1 MSDVQT
7 AAGAFITK
15 SARISTNGIE
25 LAYTE
30 YGRGEPLVL
39 IMGLGADRQAWEL
52 HLAAFTGSYRCFAVD
67 NRGAGESS
75 APDGPY
81 STAQMADD
89 YAGLIRS
96 LNLGAVRVIGIS
108 MGGSIA
114 QQLAIRHPELVSKL
128 VIVSSWGR
136 VDDYARA
143 VFEQLRVARG
153 TLPPA
158 DFARMLQLLIWA
170 PKSYDEKADELEA
183 ARSADQTVGE
193 RGFLA
198 QADACVGHDV
208 IDALR
213 TISVPAL
220 VTVGSRDVFTP
231 IELSEQLADLIPDSE
246 LKIYDGFGH
255 AHHWEQLERFN
266 SDVLAWLA

>member
-1 MSDVQT
+1 MSDVQI
-7 AAGAFITK
+7 AAGSFITK
-15 SARISTNGIE
+15 NARISTNGIE

-30 YGRGEPLVL
+30 CGRGEPLVL
-39 IMGLGADRQAWEL
+39 IMGLGADRHAWEL
-52 HLAAFTGSYRCFAVD
+52 HLAAFAGAYRCFAGD
-67 NRGAGESS
+67 NRGSGESS

-96 LNLGAVRVIGIS
+96 LDLGAVRVVGIS
-108 MGGSIA
+108 MGGAIA
-114 QQLAIRHPELVSKL
+114 QQLAIRHPELVSKI

-153 TLPPA
+153 TLAPA

-170 PKSYDEKADELEA
+170 PKSYDEKADELVASRSAEPTVA
-183 ARSADQTVGE
+183 AR
-193 RGFLA
+193 GFVA
-198 QADACVGHDV
+198 QADACIGHDV
-208 IDALR
+208 IDALGS
-213 TISVPAL
+213 ISVPTL

-231 IELSEQLADLIPDSE
+231 VELSQQLADLIPGSE
-246 LKIYDGFGH
+246 LKTYDGLGH

-266 SDVLAWLA
+266 SDVLEWLE